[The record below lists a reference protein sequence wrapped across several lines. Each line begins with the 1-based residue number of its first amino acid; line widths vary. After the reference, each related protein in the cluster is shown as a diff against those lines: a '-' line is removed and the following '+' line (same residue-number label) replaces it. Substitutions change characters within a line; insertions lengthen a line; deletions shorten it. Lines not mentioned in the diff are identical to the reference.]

1 MASPSAAPKALSG
14 RNCLLG
20 NLSDNTFSC
29 VASLSDNEAVIGT
42 ESGALC
48 LLDDSAGYQ
57 KLSLIRHMNF
67 GITSLAV
74 DLDQSSIWIGGRGRQ
89 IQKMSFDSLR
99 PVSSSPGPPASP
111 STPKKPKKTPAIIC
125 MGSLSSHLVTFDSTK
140 AIHVYPSDHLDDDSD
155 QDAPDRVMPAHRDS
169 VLGIRSLRKPNSLDA
184 DFFTWS
190 CRGIVHFWDIEG
202 KCRASRNVPVDRLP
216 NDEDDMANELKA
228 LAAAGNMDFF
238 ASGDKLG
245 VLRILSPQPWRPI
258 NEVRA
263 HGGEITDI
271 AICLDLD
278 FGAYLVASSGRD
290 RMIQLFQKCDERLE
304 LVQTMD
310 DHVGAVGQ
318 LLFSADGEKLLSC
331 SADRTI
337 LIRNRV
343 TRDNNGTTA
352 VAYLIS
358 KVITLKTSP
367 VSMAFSPED
376 SDALVVST
384 MDRCVQTFDISTGRL
399 VHAFRSTDL
408 ESTDAVIMSAL
419 TVAAE
424 IPAQSPKMLVGVSST
439 DKSIRV
445 YDMERDLFL
454 TGEFGHAE
462 GVSDVLLL
470 ESPPDGPDK
479 PVKRTLVSVGIDGV
493 VMIWSLMVQPLPS
506 PTQDPVQASALD
518 DNEMPVKDL
527 AATKPPIRRILSRTE
542 LAGFRGLEPS
552 ATLSPTPARE
562 NGSPLPVRKTSKTSL
577 SSSLRNGNPPPSTP
591 TPSTTSRRSPTS
603 ATRSPPVSPRS
614 TTSSRK
620 LGNGSMTINGPINGT
635 TARRT
640 SLSFPRDR
648 PTPKQPHQSDFG
660 SLNMSTEQVCRTLRA
675 YRKKLHGSSEHP
687 RSGRELE
694 RELSLTMRSLGM
706 HSKSCD
712 QTAEIETDS
721 SGKENERVHVSSVT
735 GKGGK
740 TLRIPHHMPSTP
752 NLGQKSVEDFC
763 RSRSLDVDADAEY

>member
-1 MASPSAAPKALSG
+1 
-14 RNCLLG
+14 
-20 NLSDNTFSC
+20 
-29 VASLSDNEAVIGT
+29 
-42 ESGALC
+42 
-48 LLDDSAGYQ
+48 
-57 KLSLIRHMNF
+57 
-67 GITSLAV
+67 
-74 DLDQSSIWIGGRGRQ
+74 
-89 IQKMSFDSLR
+89 
-99 PVSSSPGPPASP
+99 
-111 STPKKPKKTPAIIC
+111 

-140 AIHVYPSDHLDDDSD
+140 AIHVYPSDHLDEESD
-155 QDAPDRVMPAHRDS
+155 QDTPDRVIPAHHDS
-169 VLGIRSLRKPNSLDA
+169 VLGIRALRKPNSFDA

-190 CRGIVHFWDIEG
+190 CRGNVHFWDVEG
-202 KCRASRNVPVDRLP
+202 KCRASRAVPVDRLP
-216 NDEDDMANELKA
+216 NDEDEMANELKA

-238 ASGDKLG
+238 VSGDKLG

-271 AICLDLD
+271 AICFDSES
-278 FGAYLVASSGRD
+278 GVHLVASSGRD
-290 RMIQLFQKCDERLE
+290 RMIQLFQKCDEQLE
-304 LVQTMD
+304 LVQTLD

-318 LLFSADGEKLLSC
+318 LLFSADGERLLSC

-470 ESPPDGPDK
+470 ETPPEGPDK
-479 PVKRTLVSVGIDGV
+479 PIKRTLVSVGIDGV

-506 PTQDPVQASALD
+506 QTQDPVQASALD
-518 DNEMPVKDL
+518 DNEMPAKDL

-552 ATLSPTPARE
+552 ATLSSTPARE
-562 NGSPLPVRKTSKTSL
+562 NGTPSLARKTSKNSL
-577 SSSLRNGNPPPSTP
+577 LSSLRNGNPPPSTP
-591 TPSTTSRRSPTS
+591 TPATTSHSRRSPTS
-603 ATRSPPVSPRS
+603 TSSATTRSPPVSPRS
-614 TTSSRK
+614 TNMRR
-620 LGNGSMTINGPINGT
+620 LGNGSMTINGPLNGTT
-635 TARRT
+635 TARRA

-648 PTPKQPHQSDFG
+648 PSPNPVPSKQPQPQQQQQQQSDFG

-675 YRKKLHGSSEHP
+675 YRKKLHGASEHP

-694 RELSLTMRSLGM
+694 RELCLTMRSLGM
-706 HSKSCD
+706 HSKSCE
-712 QTAEIETDS
+712 QTAGTAGAGAGAGAEAETETDS
-721 SGKENERVHVSSVT
+721 SGKENERVHNVSSVSGPGKGNGK

-740 TLRIPHHMPSTP
+740 MRLPHHMPSTP

-763 RSRSLDVDADAEY
+763 RSRALDVDADGEY

>member
-1 MASPSAAPKALSG
+1 M
-14 RNCLLG
+14 
-20 NLSDNTFSC
+20 
-29 VASLSDNEAVIGT
+29 
-42 ESGALC
+42 
-48 LLDDSAGYQ
+48 
-57 KLSLIRHMNF
+57 
-67 GITSLAV
+67 
-74 DLDQSSIWIGGRGRQ
+74 
-89 IQKMSFDSLR
+89 
-99 PVSSSPGPPASP
+99 
-111 STPKKPKKTPAIIC
+111 
-125 MGSLSSHLVTFDSTK
+125 TFDSTR
-140 AIHVYPSDHLDDDSD
+140 AIHVYPSDHLDDDNSD
-155 QDAPDRVMPAHRDS
+155 QDAPDRVLPAHRDS
-169 VLGIRSLRKPNSLDA
+169 VLGIRSLKKPNSFDA

-238 ASGDKLG
+238 VSGDKLG
-245 VLRILSPQPWRPI
+245 VLRILTPQPWRPI

-271 AICLDLD
+271 AICYD
-278 FGAYLVASSGRD
+278 FESGVNLVASSGRD
-290 RMIQLFQKCDERLE
+290 RMIQLFQKCDEQLE
-304 LVQTMD
+304 LVQTLD
-310 DHVGAVGQ
+310 DHVGAVNQ
-318 LLFSADGEKLLSC
+318 LLFSADGKRLLSC
-331 SADRTI
+331 SADRTV

-343 TRDNNGTTA
+343 TRDNNGATA
-352 VAYLIS
+352 VAYLVS

-367 VSMAFSPED
+367 VSMTFSPED

-399 VHAFRSTDL
+399 VHAFRSTDQ

-479 PVKRTLVSVGIDGV
+479 PIKRTLVSVGIDGV
-493 VMIWSLMVQPLPS
+493 VMIWCLMVQPLPTQ
-506 PTQDPVQASALD
+506 TQDPVQASALD
-518 DNEMPVKDL
+518 NTETPVKDL

-552 ATLSPTPARE
+552 ATLSPTSARE
-562 NGSPLPVRKTSKTSL
+562 NGSPLLVRKTSKTSL
-577 SSSLRNGNPPPSTP
+577 SSSLRNGNAPPSTP
-591 TPSTTSRRSPTS
+591 TPSTTSHSHSRRSPTS
-603 ATRSPPVSPRS
+603 TSASTTRSPPVSPRS
-614 TTSSRK
+614 TNTRR
-620 LGNGSMTINGPINGT
+620 LGNGSMTINGPITGT
-635 TARRT
+635 THTARRT
-640 SLSFPRDR
+640 SLSFPRER
-648 PTPKQPHQSDFG
+648 RSSLHSKNPPQQQQHQHQHQQQQSQQQSQQSDFG

-675 YRKKLHGSSEHP
+675 YRKKLHGSAEHP
-687 RSGRELE
+687 RSSRELE
-694 RELSLTMRSLGM
+694 RELGLTMRSLGL
-706 HSKSCD
+706 HSKNCAGAGTGAGADASTSTGD
-712 QTAEIETDS
+712 GAAGPEAETETDS
-721 SGKENERVHVSSVT
+721 SGKENERVNLSANSNANAN
-735 GKGGK
+735 GKGNGKAGK
-740 TLRIPHHMPSTP
+740 TLRKPHHMPSTP

-763 RSRSLDVDADAEY
+763 RSRALDVDADASY